1 MEDFDFLGDG
11 TGSQS
16 APKSKFERDL
26 EKFGDIST
34 LKDAKKAEE
43 ERLRQAGKSY
53 DISEKDDPGAA
64 PLEKPDALKRRANID
79 RDELIGM
86 SSPVPSYDE
95 DAAEAYA
102 AKYAEALESGA
113 PTPPAGAV
121 TETSAPLPSVTYAA
135 SDVQAEDDGIVVVK
149 NEDED
154 DEPSAPKPTTAH
166 TVAPRQD
173 NGLPVLADLS
183 DTWVEEAAKNMGYED
198 IVLSERE
205 KQQIRQKEESK
216 LAKHLEKS
224 LREKTRVSES
234 VYSESIL
241 KTAKIG
247 RAMVFICSAVCI
259 ALGGFSYFFLDNEII
274 RYAGAILAGL
284 AVLNFIKL
292 RFFSRVFKLYLL
304 LSAFAFAFPGLLT
317 EMYNE
322 TLTAYDTTV
331 YTIGVVISLAVMGV
345 LAFAPPVAK
354 YYNTDMRK
362 SELQI

>member
-34 LKDAKKAEE
+34 LKDAKKQEE

-53 DISEKDDPGAA
+53 DVSEKEDPNAG
-64 PLEKPDALKRRANID
+64 PLEKPDSLKRRGNVD

-86 SSPVPSYDE
+86 SVPVVVDE
-95 DAAEAYA
+95 DAAEEYA
-102 AKYAEALESGA
+102 AKYAEALESGT
-113 PTPPAGAV
+113 PTPVVTPEPAAPK
-121 TETSAPLPSVTYAA
+121 TPLPSVTYAA
-135 SDVQAEDDGIVVVK
+135 SAVKTEDDDNIVVVK
-149 NEDED
+149 ND
-154 DEPSAPKPTTAH
+154 DPVVPAKPAVQH
-166 TVAPRQD
+166 TVAPRQE

-183 DTWVEEAAKNMGYED
+183 DVWVDEAAKAMGYKD

-205 KQQIRQKEESK
+205 KQQIRSKEESK

-234 VYSESIL
+234 QYTEGLL
-241 KTAKIG
+241 KTAKVG
-247 RAMVFICSAVCI
+247 RVMTFVCI
-259 ALGGFSYFFLDNEII
+259 GICIILGVFSYFFIGNVII
-274 RYAGAILAGL
+274 KYAGAILAVV
-284 AVLNFIKL
+284 AALNFIKL
-292 RFFSRVFKLYLL
+292 RFLSRVFKLYLL
-304 LSAFAFAFPGLLT
+304 LTAFAFAFPGLLT
-317 EMYNE
+317 EMYDE
-322 TLTAYDTTV
+322 KLTTAGLV
-331 YTIGVVISLAVMGV
+331 IYTIGVVISLAVLGIMS
-345 LAFAPPVAK
+345 FAPPVMK

>member
-53 DISEKDDPGAA
+53 DISEKDDPGAG
-64 PLEKPDALKRRANID
+64 PLEKPDELKRRGNVD
-79 RDELIGM
+79 RDQLIGL
-86 SSPVPSYDE
+86 SNSAVDE
-95 DAAEAYA
+95 DEAEAYA

-113 PTPPAGAV
+113 PTPPVNSGTA
-121 TETSAPLPSVTYAA
+121 SSPLPSVTYAA
-135 SDVQAEDDGIVVVK
+135 PAVEAEDDGIVVVK

-166 TVAPRQD
+166 TVVPRQE
-173 NGLPVLADLS
+173 NGLPALADLS
-183 DTWVEEAAKNMGYED
+183 DTWVDEAAKAMGYKD
-198 IVLSERE
+198 VVLSDRE

-234 VYSESIL
+234 VYSEGIL

-247 RAMVFICSAVCI
+247 RVMVFVCSAVCI
-259 ALGGFSYFFLDNEII
+259 ILGGFSYFFLDNEII

-284 AVLNFIKL
+284 ALLNLIKL
-292 RFFSRVFKLYLL
+292 RLFSRIFKVYMI

-322 TLTAYDTTV
+322 TLSAYDTTV
-331 YTIGVVISLAVMGV
+331 YTIGVVISLAVLGV
-345 LAFAPPVAK
+345 LAFAPPVTK